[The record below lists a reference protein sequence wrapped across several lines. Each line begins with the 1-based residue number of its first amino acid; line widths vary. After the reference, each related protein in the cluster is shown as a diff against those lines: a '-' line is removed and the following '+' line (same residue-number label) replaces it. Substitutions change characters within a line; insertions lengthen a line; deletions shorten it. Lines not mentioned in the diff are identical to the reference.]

1 MNKSNWWI
9 GLTFSN
15 GGIIQEIDAP
25 EYRRVPISFKFD
37 DDNNNNR
44 HEIPIHVAS
53 LVDGDYTSD
62 NECVFPPAQSEW
74 GWVDHFCI
82 YRSSDK
88 ELDKTPYIVGNLDSA
103 RYLMSGDIAILRPA
117 AMRISKN
124 TLNEEAIRNNE
135 RLKILEEMGG
145 DTYNLQS
152 ITSEV
157 LYKELNDLSFMEYMS
172 GIYSTVHHLY
182 PKASLLLSAI
192 AVSPTTEDA
201 FMKLNMFLEG
211 KNYNDKN
218 N

>member
-1 MNKSNWWI
+1 MNESNWWV
-9 GLTFSN
+9 GLASSN
-15 GGIIQEIDAP
+15 GGNIQEVDAP
-25 EYRRVPISFKFD
+25 EYRRVPIFLLKFD
-37 DDNNNNR
+37 DNTKY
-44 HEIPIHVAS
+44 EIPICIAS
-53 LVDGDYTSD
+53 LVDGDYTNN
-62 NECVFPPAQSEW
+62 NECVFPPTQSEW

-82 YRSSDK
+82 YRSSDT

-103 RYLMSGDIAILRPA
+103 RCLISGDIAILRPEA
-117 AMRISKN
+117 VRISK
-124 TLNEEAIRNNE
+124 TVMNEEQIRNDE
-135 RLKILEEMGG
+135 RLKILDRMGG

-152 ITSEV
+152 ITPDV